1 MITKKLRILSALL
14 ALAMLFALMPT
25 AAFAEGESY
34 YTYQWN
40 ADHKV
45 TFRYTLDSENNATIT
60 GAGADLPADGV
71 VEIPEKIESHN
82 VTAIGG
88 SAFYRRPDLK
98 EIDLKSA
105 THLTSIGDAAFKFAS
120 ALTTVTLPEA
130 SLQTIGGSAFNSC
143 TALKSINIPSTVTAI
158 GGWCF
163 QDCYGLEEVT
173 FAADSKLTTIQ
184 GGTFINCYGLKTI
197 TIPKSVEL
205 INRDNSNGAFSGCNA
220 LESVIFETGSHLK
233 TIEGSAFSYCSS
245 LKTIT
250 IPQSVESIQTYISVG
265 AFSECS
271 ALESVIF
278 EPDSKLTTVAE
289 NAFRNCDKLT
299 IYGESK
305 IKNILTQGNVGA
317 TFLSLDELNPVVTF
331 DVDGNVYKTQNAKNN
346 NFKAVKPENNPI
358 KDGWNFIGWYTKNED
373 NEYKPFDFNTTIT
386 EDITLYA
393 RWTASG
399 TCGDNLTWT
408 LDDSGT
414 LTISG
419 TGAMADYDD
428 TDKQPWANQRSSIN
442 KVVIGDGVTSIGDYA
457 FALCK
462 SLSEITIPAKVERIG
477 EYAFYDCYDHTN
489 HSGGLTTVTFA
500 ENSCLTTIEEYAFY
514 RCMYLEKIEIPASVT
529 SIGGYAF
536 NSCEN
541 LKELAFAPNSQLK
554 SIGEYAFGAVST
566 DTVSPAYTSVQIP
579 ASVTEIGQNAFYR
592 CTELKTV
599 EFEEGSQL
607 KALGDGVF
615 VDCGKLETVELPSG
629 ITKIG
634 AGAFAT
640 CGSLKEFTIPANVE
654 TIGETAFALCEKL
667 EKITIPK
674 SVKKIGQ
681 AAFARC
687 PLKTVYYDGTAEEW
701 ANIEI
706 DETKIEIADTDFSN
720 GILKTT
726 TVITSKEDEPAKPT
740 QYPIIIDNGTA
751 YIDGEP
757 VTEAKENDVVTIKAD
772 ETALEGMVFERWE
785 VRKGEVKLADDH
797 AVETS
802 FTMPAGEVQLEA
814 MYQAADVQDSGWDAA
829 TVVTGAVIGTG
840 TAVLAYHIGLEV
852 YAEQVLGKDVAVP
865 RTRAEVA
872 LLAWQLAGSPAVNV
886 EGEPLSEAA
895 QAERWAVESGL
906 MQPDAEGNFN
916 GAKKMSKLKALRTL
930 EKAKQ

>member
-25 AAFAEGESY
+25 AAFAEGESTY

-45 TFRYTLDSENNATIT
+45 TFSYTLDSENNATIT

-71 VEIPEKIESHN
+71 VEIPEKIESYN

-88 SAFYRRPDLK
+88 SAFYRRTDLK

-105 THLTSIGDAAFKFAS
+105 THLTSIGDAAFKSAS

-130 SLQTIGGSAFNSC
+130 SLQTIGGSAFNNC

-163 QDCYGLEEVT
+163 QNCYGLEEVT

-205 INRDNSNGAFSGCNA
+205 INRDNSNGAFSGCYA

-233 TIEGSAFSYCSS
+233 RIEGSAFSYCSS

-250 IPQSVESIQTYISVG
+250 IPQSVEKIQTYTNVG
-265 AFSECS
+265 AFSGCS

-278 EPDSKLTTVAE
+278 EPDSKLITVDE
-289 NAFRNCDKLT
+289 NAFRNCDNLT
-299 IYGESK
+299 IYCEEGK
-305 IKNILTQGNVGA
+305 NNILTGKGG
-317 TFLSLDELNPVVTF
+317 TIKSLNALNPTVKF
-331 DVDGNVYKTQNAKNN
+331 EVDGTEVEEQHAKDH
-346 NFKAVKPENNPI
+346 NFKATRPAPAPTKE
-358 KDGWNFIGWYTKNED
+358 GWNFIGWYTKNED

-419 TGAMADYDD
+419 MGKMADYDD

-489 HSGGLTTVTFA
+489 HSGGLKTVTFA

-529 SIGGYAF
+529 SIGGHAF

-554 SIGEYAFGAVST
+554 SIGEYAFGADPT
-566 DTVSPAYTSVQIP
+566 ITVSPAYTSVQIP
-579 ASVTEIGQNAFYR
+579 ASVTEIGQSAFYR

-615 VDCGKLETVELPSG
+615 VDCENLETVELPSD
-629 ITKIG
+629 
-634 AGAFAT
+634 
-640 CGSLKEFTIPANVE
+640 VE
-654 TIGETAFALCEKL
+654 TIGKMAFALCKNL

-681 AAFARC
+681 AAFALC
-687 PLKTVYYDGTAEEW
+687 PLQTVYYDGTAEEW

-706 DETKIEIADTDFSN
+706 DETKIEIDDIDFSN

-726 TVITSKEDEPAKPT
+726 TVITSKEDEPAKTT
-740 QYPIIIDNGTA
+740 QYPITIDNGTA

-757 VTEAKENDVVTIKAD
+757 VTEAKENDVVTIVAD
-772 ETALEGMVFERWE
+772 ETAFDGMAFERWE
-785 VRKGEVKLADDH
+785 VRKGEVKLENDRA
-797 AVETS
+797 AKTS

-814 MYQAADVQDSGWDAA
+814 MYQAADAHDSGWDAA

-840 TAVLAYHIGLEV
+840 TAILAYHIGMEV
-852 YAEQVLGKDVAVP
+852 YAEQVLGKGVAVP

-872 LLAWQLAGSPAVNV
+872 LLAWQLAGSPAVNG

-895 QAERWAVESGL
+895 QAEKWAVESGL
-906 MQPDAEGNFN
+906 MEPDAEGNFN